1 VLVSSKRQGDTLQLS
16 FPFVT
21 AAPAAIFGHANALS
35 LVFDS
40 TSPIDVSRLK
50 EDSGGVLREVSL
62 RHEDDAQVVTL
73 RLQRPLLAS
82 AAQDGTRWT
91 VSLGES
97 VVQPTAAL
105 TLTRELNPAS
115 QNVAVIPFEEPH
127 RMHRLK
133 ISNGEEVLV
142 VTGFAPARGF
152 LRAQEFV
159 EFRALPST
167 HGIVLQTLADDIS
180 VQLMA
185 DRLVVSRPGGLNIT
199 TAASAGV
206 GNVSFASARPG
217 AIDAQAWKQDRAH
230 AFHERQTSLIN
241 AAAEATESK
250 RTTARLDLARFY
262 LAQEQFAEAKGVL
275 DFALANERDQDQVA
289 QGLVLRGVAYLMLQR
304 HEEALKDFA
313 SPAIGNQYD
322 APLWRSISLS
332 RQGRWAEARPG
343 FREIETASSGLPVE
357 LQRVALAEAFRCSIE
372 LGDFGEATRRLN
384 DFEATGASADFKPM
398 LAVFQGRLAEG
409 IGRAGDALSHYR
421 VAAESTVAP
430 LAVQGR
436 LRRILLRFALRDVQR
451 ADVIAELEAI
461 TAAWRGDATELEALQ
476 LLARLYTEEKRYRP
490 AFEIMRIAIAAFG
503 KSEVARKIQEEAS
516 ATFETIFLGDAGAAL
531 PPVEALGLFY
541 DYHTLTPPGR
551 RGDEMIRRLTDRLI
565 AMDLLGQASEL
576 LQHQIDHRLQG
587 IARAQIA
594 TRLATLYLS
603 DRKPDRTLQVLR
615 ATRAGELPGEL
626 RAQRLLLE
634 ARALSDTGRHD
645 VALEIAR
652 EITLAEAKRLRG
664 DILWAARR
672 WRDSAEQIEVVLDER
687 WRDLRPLSV
696 ADRSDILR
704 AAVGYA
710 LAEDVLGLDRFRQ
723 KYAAKMTETPD
734 ARMFDVVTTPVGAR
748 ADEFVEA
755 AKAASA
761 VDTLTAFLRDLRS
774 RFPDATQPA
783 AQESA
788 RS

>member
-1 VLVSSKRQGDTLQLS
+1 
-16 FPFVT
+16 
-21 AAPAAIFGHANALS
+21 
-35 LVFDS
+35 
-40 TSPIDVSRLK
+40 
-50 EDSGGVLREVSL
+50 
-62 RHEDDAQVVTL
+62 
-73 RLQRPLLAS
+73 
-82 AAQDGTRWT
+82 
-91 VSLGES
+91 
-97 VVQPTAAL
+97 
-105 TLTRELNPAS
+105 
-115 QNVAVIPFEEPH
+115 
-127 RMHRLK
+127 
-133 ISNGEEVLV
+133 
-142 VTGFAPARGF
+142 
-152 LRAQEFV
+152 
-159 EFRALPST
+159 
-167 HGIVLQTLADDIS
+167 
-180 VQLMA
+180 
-185 DRLVVSRPGGLNIT
+185 
-199 TAASAGV
+199 
-206 GNVSFASARPG
+206 
-217 AIDAQAWKQDRAH
+217 
-230 AFHERQTSLIN
+230 
-241 AAAEATESK
+241 
-250 RTTARLDLARFY
+250 
-262 LAQEQFAEAKGVL
+262 
-275 DFALANERDQDQVA
+275 
-289 QGLVLRGVAYLMLQR
+289 
-304 HEEALKDFA
+304 
-313 SPAIGNQYD
+313 
-322 APLWRSISLS
+322 
-332 RQGRWAEARPG
+332 
-343 FREIETASSGLPVE
+343 
-357 LQRVALAEAFRCSIE
+357 
-372 LGDFGEATRRLN
+372 
-384 DFEATGASADFKPM
+384 
-398 LAVFQGRLAEG
+398 
-409 IGRAGDALSHYR
+409 
-421 VAAESTVAP
+421 
-430 LAVQGR
+430 
-436 LRRILLRFALRDVQR
+436 
-451 ADVIAELEAI
+451 
-461 TAAWRGDATELEALQ
+461 
-476 LLARLYTEEKRYRP
+476 
-490 AFEIMRIAIAAFG
+490 MRIAIAAFG

-594 TRLATLYLS
+594 TRLARLYLS

-626 RAQRLLLE
+626 RTQRLLLE

-652 EITLAEAKRLRG
+652 EITLAEAERLRG

-672 WRDSAEQIEVVLDER
+672 WRDSAEQLEVVLGER

-774 RFPDATQPA
+774 RFPDAAQPA
-783 AQESA
+783 TQESA